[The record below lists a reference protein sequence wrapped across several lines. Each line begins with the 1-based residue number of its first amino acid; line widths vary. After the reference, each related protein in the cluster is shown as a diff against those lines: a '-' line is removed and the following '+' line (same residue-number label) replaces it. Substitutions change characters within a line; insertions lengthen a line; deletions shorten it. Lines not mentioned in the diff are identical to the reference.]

1 MSHKKTRL
9 TTKQVK
15 NYTPN
20 PTGKGGFKENPQN
33 RSNGRWSKETSIS
46 YNLNKLIRMKVK
58 DFENFLS
65 QERTMAEVIA
75 WERVNKARESLS
87 DAIFV
92 TDRTEGKPK
101 QAVELM
107 GENDEIIQRVPTAI
121 EQEAALA
128 YLEVLDKH
136 MVDY

>member
-1 MSHKKTRL
+1 MSHKKTKL

-33 RSNGRWSKETSIS
+33 RGNGRWSKETSIS

-75 WERVNKARESLS
+75 WERVKGAMETLS
-87 DAIFV
+87 DAIYV

-107 GENDEIIQRVPTAI
+107 GEADEIIQRIPTEAERKAAI
-121 EQEAALA
+121 A
-128 YLEVLDKH
+128 YRKEIEKH
-136 MVDY
+136 TVDY